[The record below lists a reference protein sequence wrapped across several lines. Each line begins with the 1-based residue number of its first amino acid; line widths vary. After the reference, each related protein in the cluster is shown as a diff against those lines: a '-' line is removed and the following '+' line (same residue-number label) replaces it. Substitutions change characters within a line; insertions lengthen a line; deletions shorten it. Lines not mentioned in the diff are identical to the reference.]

1 MSRKIIAS
9 RGRRVAL
16 AVAVVAAT
24 LATTALGLY
33 GYLVWTPAPAIPALS
48 GKAVTSTLTVGDR
61 ARTYTAY
68 VPARL
73 APGAPLLVIL
83 HGSFENG
90 SVIRRNT
97 AYGFDVLADR
107 YGFAVAYPDGY
118 QEGWNDCR
126 RVAATPARRENVDDI
141 GFIRALVADLHER
154 HGVDDTKFFAA
165 GYSNGGQMVFRL
177 AAEMP
182 DRLAGIAAVSA
193 NLPVADDSACPPMTA
208 AIPALIMAGT
218 DDPISPF
225 QGGEVTIFGFS
236 ARGRVMSAD
245 DTTKTFVNLNGI
257 TDAPVTRTLA
267 HRDGSTD
274 TTVREVAHREVG
286 KAPVV
291 QYVIE
296 RGGHV
301 IPTAH
306 HRYSRILGR
315 TSHDV
320 DAPAAI
326 WDFFTSARQQS

>member
-1 MSRKIIAS
+1 MQPEISS
-9 RGRRVAL
+9 PRRRRAVL
-16 AVAVVAAT
+16 AVAVVLAT

-33 GYLVWTPAPAIPALS
+33 GYLMWTPAPTGAALS
-48 GKAVTSTLTVGDR
+48 GQVVGSTLTVGGRD
-61 ARTYTAY
+61 RTYTAY
-68 VPARL
+68 VPPRL
-73 APGAPLLVIL
+73 ASGAPLLVVL

-90 SVIRRNT
+90 AAVRRNT
-97 AYGFDVLADR
+97 GYGFDDLADR

-126 RVAATPARRENVDDI
+126 RVAATPARRENVDDV
-141 GFIRALVADLHER
+141 GFVRALTADMHR
-154 HGVDDTKFFAA
+154 RYGVDDTKFYAA

-182 DRLAGIAAVSA
+182 DRLAGIAAIAA
-193 NLPVADDSACPPMTA
+193 NLPVTADNSCPPMTGA
-208 AIPALIMAGT
+208 VPVLIMAGT

-225 QGGEVTIFGFS
+225 AGGEVTIFGFS
-236 ARGRVMSAD
+236 SRGRVMSAD
-245 DTTKTFVNLNGI
+245 DTTKMFVRLNGT

-267 HRDGSTD
+267 HREPATD
-274 TTVREVAHREVG
+274 TTVRETVYSESD

-291 QYVIE
+291 QYTISG
-296 RGGHV
+296 GGHV

-306 HRYSRILGR
+306 HRYPRLLGR

-326 WDFFTSARQQS
+326 SDFFAFARKQP